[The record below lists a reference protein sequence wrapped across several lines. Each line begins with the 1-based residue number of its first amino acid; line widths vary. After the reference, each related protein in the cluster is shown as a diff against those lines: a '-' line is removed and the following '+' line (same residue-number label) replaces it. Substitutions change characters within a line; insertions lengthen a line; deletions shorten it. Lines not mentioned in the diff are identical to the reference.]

1 MQNAVAAEQH
11 VKDMA
16 DYELKLTEAAA
27 AWEADRKKKKGKAKE
42 EVSCNRRLATGSHQT
57 IELIHTMCMTRH
69 SAT

>member
-42 EVSCNRRLATGSHQT
+42 EVSCHRRFAVGSRQT
-57 IELIHTMCMTRH
+57 IELIGTIV
-69 SAT
+69 